1 MKSKRLIVVS
11 LDALSSI
18 DFDMFSKLPNFK
30 KFIRHAACC
39 RQVRSVYPSLTY
51 PAHTSIVTGRTP
63 AHHGIVNNIL
73 LQPERSS
80 PDWYW
85 QRNYIRGTTLYD
97 EVLKQGKHVAALL
110 WPVTAKSEITWNL
123 PEIFANRRWTNQ
135 ILTSAANGTVGYQ
148 LMLNHRFGRLR
159 DGIRQPALDNFVHAS
174 LKYTLKTYRPDLTL
188 VHFTDLDTQ
197 RHHYGVHSEEAA
209 AAIKRHD
216 ERIGELM
223 HLLHQN
229 RMSVKRDT
237 TVIILGD
244 HSQLD
249 VRNVILINKL
259 LREQGYLK
267 VQNGRVT
274 EWKAYCQNC
283 DGSAYI
289 YIKKEGMDRDEYL
302 RVKNGV
308 YDWLC
313 AMKNEPDKVLLRFIL
328 QRKQKSWERI
338 LNVHLCWRQDA
349 AFIFRMNWIQQRFR
363 TFREQLMVFIR
374 TEKTIKPFLWLW
386 DLTLFRGWRLKRC
399 LCWMRG
405 RRWLRLWDF
414 HYLMQTA
421 GFCMRYSK
429 INKIGIFLLT
439 FA

>member
-267 VQNGRVT
+267 VQ
-274 EWKAYCQNC
+274 
-283 DGSAYI
+283 S
-289 YIKKEGMDRDEYL
+289 DRMES
-302 RVKNGV
+302 
-308 YDWLC
+308 
-313 AMKNEPDKVLLRFIL
+313 LLPEL
-328 QRKQKSWERI
+328 
-338 LNVHLCWRQDA
+338 
-349 AFIFRMNWIQQRFR
+349 
-363 TFREQLMVFIR
+363 
-374 TEKTIKPFLWLW
+374 
-386 DLTLFRGWRLKRC
+386 
-399 LCWMRG
+399 
-405 RRWLRLWDF
+405 RWLRL
-414 HYLMQTA
+414 YL
-421 GFCMRYSK
+421 Y
-429 INKIGIFLLT
+429 
-439 FA
+439 